1 MLSPAQGIPSCKVI
15 HSDLK
20 LPPAPGSTSA
30 VGSAGL
36 LSMERC
42 WQHRGDMCLL
52 GLGEESELLRLT
64 AASLLLVPRCLL
76 LFEQVAP
83 SCCPHLGFCQVHS
96 YC

>member
-36 LSMERC
+36 LSMELLAAQGGYVPAGFR
-42 WQHRGDMCLL
+42 RG
-52 GLGEESELLRLT
+52 
-64 AASLLLVPRCLL
+64 V
-76 LFEQVAP
+76 
-83 SCCPHLGFCQVHS
+83 
-96 YC
+96 